1 MPRTPRLPAPIATPA
16 LDADLVSTDLQS
28 LDMNNARLVDVDSTY
43 GSGLPYDLNRV
54 VHEYQI
60 HVGNASSFLID
71 AGKCVILIH
80 EHEPRGE
87 FERVVDER
95 LGISRRSA
103 YRFMAATRRLL
114 ALTPKSVPA
123 LAQIGQTKL
132 LELMVEAD
140 DEDLES
146 LAEGG
151 SIAGMTL
158 DKIEGMTSRELRA
171 RLREQSEKLEVKDR
185 QLEAKDKKI
194 NDLDAELSAKPA
206 PVYHLDEALEA
217 LDKQTRAIVASILA
231 SQRRAVLDVMGEG
244 TTHDLSRS
252 ARQQIGA
259 AMGRIILAVRDV
271 AADLDLDVN
280 ESPKQDTDSDDDIWA
295 AVNAE
300 MAAKAAGH
308 DAALS

>member
-132 LELMVEAD
+132 LELMVD
-140 DEDLES
+140 KLES
-146 LAEGG
+146 L
-151 SIAGMTL
+151 IRDGMTFV
-158 DKIEGMTSRELRA
+158 
-171 RLREQSEKLEVKDR
+171 Q
-185 QLEAKDKKI
+185 
-194 NDLDAELSAKPA
+194 
-206 PVYHLDEALEA
+206 ALEWLRKA
-217 LDKQTRAIVASILA
+217 GWTERLNHHTRY
-231 SQRRAVLDVMGEG
+231 R
-244 TTHDLSRS
+244 
-252 ARQQIGA
+252 IGA
-259 AMGRIILAVRDV
+259 
-271 AADLDLDVN
+271 
-280 ESPKQDTDSDDDIWA
+280 
-295 AVNAE
+295 
-300 MAAKAAGH
+300 
-308 DAALS
+308 